1 MRVLLAVG
9 PAVALAACVS
19 ALAAPVTPARITEL
33 CAQAEGPA
41 HCGRLVEADQMKALP
56 NLAVRDG
63 GTLKVLLYPTGAREF
78 VDVDTLHGSTT
89 WSLWDYWSPVNV
101 VVLFTTDMDRIGYAT
116 LQRTTGQVTA
126 MPAEP
131 SLSPD
136 RQHAAVA
143 DFCTANCDNEVSVWQ
158 VARDGIRKELGWK
171 PDAQRTAQWTD
182 VSVQWKGDNTVV
194 LEYTPKGEDKPR
206 TVEHRLADPDWQRYG
221 VRAAR

>member
-1 MRVLLAVG
+1 MMRALHVAG
-9 PAVALAACVS
+9 WAVALGIGSLAQ
-19 ALAAPVTPARITEL
+19 AAPVTQARITDL

-41 HCGRLVEADQMKALP
+41 HCGRLIEADQLKALP
-56 NLAVRDG
+56 NLAIRDG

-89 WSLWDYWSPVNV
+89 WSLWDYWSQVNV
-101 VVLFTTDMDRIGYAT
+101 VVLFTTDTDRLGYAT

-126 MPAEP
+126 VPAEP

-136 RQHAAVA
+136 RQHMAVA
-143 DFCTANCDNEVSVWQ
+143 DFCATNCDNEVSVWA

-171 PDAQRTAQWTD
+171 PDAPWTD

-206 TVEHRLADPDWQRYG
+206 TVERRLVDAEWQRIG
-221 VRAAR
+221 TRAQR

>member
-143 DFCTANCDNEVSVWQ
+143 DFCAANCDNEISVWR

-171 PDAQRTAQWTD
+171 PDAQWTD

>member
-1 MRVLLAVG
+1 MRMLFAVG
-9 PAVALAACVS
+9 PAMALACIA

-33 CAQAEGPA
+33 CSQAEGPA
-41 HCGRLVEADQMKALP
+41 HCGRLVEADQLKALP

-63 GTLKVLLYPTGAREF
+63 STLKVLLYPTGAREF

-101 VVLFTTDMDRIGYAT
+101 VVLFTTDLDRIGYAT
-116 LQRTTGQVTA
+116 LQRATGQVTA

-136 RQHAAVA
+136 RQHVAVA
-143 DFCTANCDNEVSVWQ
+143 DFCAANCDNEVSVWL
-158 VARDGIRKELGWK
+158 VAREGIRKELGWK
-171 PDAQRTAQWTD
+171 PDAQWTD

-206 TVEHRLADPDWQRYG
+206 TVERRLADAEWQRFG
-221 VRAAR
+221 ARAAR

>member
-1 MRVLLAVG
+1 MRALLAVG
-9 PAVALAACVS
+9 QSVALAACFT
-19 ALAAPVTPARITEL
+19 AHAAPVTPARITEL
-33 CAQAEGPA
+33 CSQAEGPA
-41 HCGRLVEADQMKALP
+41 HCGRLVEADQLKALP

-63 GTLKVLLYPTGAREF
+63 STLKVLLYPTGAREF

-101 VVLFTTDMDRIGYAT
+101 VVLFTTDLDRIGYAT
-116 LQRTTGQVTA
+116 LQRATGQVTA

-136 RQHAAVA
+136 RQHVAVA
-143 DFCTANCDNEVSVWQ
+143 DFCAANCDNEVSVWL
-158 VARDGIRKELGWK
+158 VAREGIRKELGWK
-171 PDAQRTAQWTD
+171 PDAQWTD

-206 TVEHRLADPDWQRYG
+206 TVERRLADAEWQRFG
-221 VRAAR
+221 ARAAR

>member
-1 MRVLLAVG
+1 MRMLFAAG
-9 PAVALAACVS
+9 SAMALACLCVH
-19 ALAAPVTPARITEL
+19 AAPVTPARITEL

-41 HCGRLVEADQMKALP
+41 HCGRLVEADQLKALP
-56 NLAVRDG
+56 NLAVRNGD
-63 GTLKVLLYPTGAREF
+63 TLKVLLYPAGAREF

-101 VVLFTTDMDRIGYAT
+101 VVLFTTDMDRLGYAT

-126 MPAEP
+126 LPSEP

-143 DFCTANCDNEVSVWQ
+143 DFCSANCDNEVSVWL

-171 PDAQRTAQWTD
+171 PDAQWTD
-182 VSVQWKGDNTVV
+182 VAVQWKGDNTVI

-206 TVEHRLADPDWQRYG
+206 TVERRLSDADWQRFG
-221 VRAAR
+221 ARAAK

>member
-1 MRVLLAVG
+1 MMRALHVAG
-9 PAVALAACVS
+9 WAVALGIGSLAQ
-19 ALAAPVTPARITEL
+19 AAPVTQARITDL

-41 HCGRLVEADQMKALP
+41 HCGRLVEADQLKALP

-63 GTLKVLLYPTGAREF
+63 GSLKVLLYPAGAREF

-89 WSLWDYWSPVNV
+89 WSLWDYWSQVNV
-101 VVLFTTDMDRIGYAT
+101 VVLFTTDTDRLGYAT

-126 MPAEP
+126 VPAEP

-136 RQHAAVA
+136 RQHMAVA
-143 DFCTANCDNEVSVWQ
+143 DFCATNCDNEVSVWA

-171 PDAQRTAQWTD
+171 PDAPWTD

-206 TVEHRLADPDWQRYG
+206 TVERRLVDAEWQRIG
-221 VRAAR
+221 TRAQR

>member
-1 MRVLLAVG
+1 MRLLSAVG
-9 PAVALAACVS
+9 LAMALACLA

-33 CAQAEGPA
+33 CSQAEGPA
-41 HCGRLVEADQMKALP
+41 HCGRLVEADQLKALP

-63 GTLKVLLYPTGAREF
+63 STLKVLLYPTGAREF

-101 VVLFTTDMDRIGYAT
+101 VVLFTTDLDRIGYAT
-116 LQRTTGQVTA
+116 LQRATGQVTA

-136 RQHAAVA
+136 RQHVAVA
-143 DFCTANCDNEVSVWQ
+143 DFCAANCDNEVSVWL
-158 VARDGIRKELGWK
+158 VAREGIRKELGWK
-171 PDAQRTAQWTD
+171 PDAQWTD

-206 TVEHRLADPDWQRYG
+206 TVERRLADAEWQRFG
-221 VRAAR
+221 ARAAR

>member
-1 MRVLLAVG
+1 MRMLSAVG
-9 PAVALAACVS
+9 LAMALACLS
-19 ALAAPVTPARITEL
+19 AHAAPVTPARITEL

-41 HCGRLVEADQMKALP
+41 HCGRLVEADQLKALP
-56 NLAVRDG
+56 NLALRDG
-63 GTLKVLLYPTGAREF
+63 GTLKVLLYPTGTREF
-78 VDVDTLHGSTT
+78 VDVDTLHGSKT
-89 WSLWDYWSPVNV
+89 WALWDYWSAVNV

-143 DFCTANCDNEVSVWQ
+143 DFCAENCVNEVSVWLIT
-158 VARDGIRKELGWK
+158 RDGIRKELAWK
-171 PDAQRTAQWTD
+171 PDAQWTD

-194 LEYTPKGEDKPR
+194 LEYTPKGGDKPR
-206 TVEHRLADPDWQRYG
+206 TVERRLADAEWQRF
-221 VRAAR
+221 RARAER

>member
-1 MRVLLAVG
+1 MRVLPAVV
-9 PAVALAACVS
+9 PAVALAAFVC
-19 ALAAPVTPARITEL
+19 AHAAPVTPARITEL

-63 GTLKVLLYPTGAREF
+63 GTLMVLLYPAGAREF

-101 VVLFTTDMDRIGYAT
+101 VVLFTTDMDRLGYAT
-116 LQRTTGQVTA
+116 LQRTTGQLTA
-126 MPAEP
+126 VPAEP

-136 RQHAAVA
+136 RQHMAVA
-143 DFCTANCDNEVSVWQ
+143 DFCAANCDNEVSVWS
-158 VARDGIRKELGWK
+158 VAREGIRKELSWK
-171 PDAQRTAQWTD
+171 PNAQWTG
-182 VSVQWKGDNTVV
+182 VSMQWKGDNTLV

-206 TVEHRLADPDWQRYG
+206 TVERRLADADWQRFG
-221 VRAAR
+221 GRTAR

>member
-1 MRVLLAVG
+1 MRMLFAVG
-9 PAVALAACVS
+9 PAMALACLCAH
-19 ALAAPVTPARITEL
+19 AAPVTPARITEL

-41 HCGRLVEADQMKALP
+41 HCGRLVEAEQLKVLP

-63 GTLKVLLYPTGAREF
+63 GTLKVLLYPAGAREF

-101 VVLFTTDMDRIGYAT
+101 VVLFTTDMDRLGYAT

-143 DFCTANCDNEVSVWQ
+143 DFCAENCVNEVSVWLIT
-158 VARDGIRKELGWK
+158 REGIRKELAWK
-171 PDAQRTAQWTD
+171 PDGQWTD

-194 LEYTPKGEDKPR
+194 LEYTPKGEDKSHTMER
-206 TVEHRLADPDWQRYG
+206 RLSDAEWQRF
-221 VRAAR
+221 RARAER

>member
-1 MRVLLAVG
+1 MRMLFAVG
-9 PAVALAACVS
+9 PAMALACICAH
-19 ALAAPVTPARITEL
+19 AAPVTPARITEL

-41 HCGRLVEADQMKALP
+41 HCGRLVEAEQLKVLP

-63 GTLKVLLYPTGAREF
+63 GTLKVLLYPAGAREF

-101 VVLFTTDMDRIGYAT
+101 VVLFTTDMDRLGYAT

-143 DFCTANCDNEVSVWQ
+143 DFCAENCVNEVSVWLIT
-158 VARDGIRKELGWK
+158 RDGIRKELAWK
-171 PDAQRTAQWTD
+171 PDAQWID

-194 LEYTPKGEDKPR
+194 LEYTPKGEAKPR
-206 TVEHRLADPDWQRYG
+206 TVERRLADAEWQRFG
-221 VRAAR
+221 ARTAR

>member
-1 MRVLLAVG
+1 MRMLSVVG
-9 PAVALAACVS
+9 PAMALACLCAH
-19 ALAAPVTPARITEL
+19 AAPVTPARITEL

-41 HCGRLVEADQMKALP
+41 HCGRLVEADQLKALP

-63 GTLKVLLYPTGAREF
+63 ATLKVLLYPTGAREF

-89 WSLWDYWSPVNV
+89 WSLWDFGSPVNV

-143 DFCTANCDNEVSVWQ
+143 DFCAANCDNEVSVWL
-158 VARDGIRKELGWK
+158 VARDGIRKELAWK
-171 PDAQRTAQWTD
+171 PDALWTD

-194 LEYTPKGEDKPR
+194 LEYTPKGEDKPH
-206 TVEHRLADPDWQRYG
+206 TVERRLSDADWQRFG
-221 VRAAR
+221 ARAAK

>member
-1 MRVLLAVG
+1 MMRALHVAG
-9 PAVALAACVS
+9 WAVALGIGSLAQ
-19 ALAAPVTPARITEL
+19 AAPVTQARITDL

-41 HCGRLVEADQMKALP
+41 HCGRLIEADQLKALP
-56 NLAVRDG
+56 NLAIRDG

-89 WSLWDYWSPVNV
+89 WSLWDYWSQVNV
-101 VVLFTTDMDRIGYAT
+101 VVLFTTDTDRLGYAT

-126 MPAEP
+126 VPAEP

-136 RQHAAVA
+136 RQHMAVA
-143 DFCTANCDNEVSVWQ
+143 DFCATNCDNEVSVWA

-171 PDAQRTAQWTD
+171 PDAPWTD

-206 TVEHRLADPDWQRYG
+206 TVEHRLVDAEWQRIG
-221 VRAAR
+221 TRAQR

>member
-143 DFCTANCDNEVSVWQ
+143 DFCAANCDNEVSVWQ

-171 PDAQRTAQWTD
+171 PDAQWTD